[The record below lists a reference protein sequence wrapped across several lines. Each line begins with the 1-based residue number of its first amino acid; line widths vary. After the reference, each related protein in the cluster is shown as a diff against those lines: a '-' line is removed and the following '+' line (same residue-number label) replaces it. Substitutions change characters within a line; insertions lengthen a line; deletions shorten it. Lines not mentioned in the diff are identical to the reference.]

1 MATVDCVL
9 TLAPAIAGDT
19 AASVC
24 DGVSCGMGT
33 CNELPPLL
41 PGVSNVST
49 YECDCH
55 PGWSRLV
62 PILSSSPCYIPTCP
76 SDPSCYSPTIKMPP
90 VGSNVTLHP
99 CLVMDCGPEGTCV
112 EEQDKPLR
120 CQCNSGATNM
130 LNDPSLPCTK
140 NCVIGKDGCPVK
152 DPPPPTPAPQSAAA
166 PPSSSSTARPENGQD
181 SPGPTRLR
189 PAPKAIQKNSV
200 WPAGFNME
208 ADEAEVL
215 DVPVKFSVDNN
226 GVNYIS
232 ENEEFVP
239 VAIDLTDV
247 LYVGTQQSCNVPKGM
262 QVPVDIMSDDEDAFF
277 YPC

>member
-140 NCVIGKDGCPVK
+140 N
-152 DPPPPTPAPQSAAA
+152 S
-166 PPSSSSTARPENGQD
+166 
-181 SPGPTRLR
+181 
-189 PAPKAIQKNSV
+189 
-200 WPAGFNME
+200 GFNME